1 MDSQDPYKTDDN
13 VENILYSIL
22 FFPEL
27 VEDKPNND
35 QHLQQVESASLL
47 PSIYPDHI
55 SKMIYEDYFM
65 ITSLCNTFNW
75 FRN

>member
-55 SKMIYEDYFM
+55 SK
-65 ITSLCNTFNW
+65 
-75 FRN
+75 